1 MCTYLKVTACI
12 CSCFI
17 FVSIIIQSIVGYSYA
32 INEFSNTWHTGHC
45 SVVKSDTRIAKIF
58 YNYMNDG
65 HLYEG
70 YINRTLLF
78 NNKRIYA
85 HNCKILTDI
94 NDVVLDIK
102 LVSPSFQF
110 EDSSSNRDWSSN
122 RNEDNM
128 MQLIVFSVLL
138 FGLLIMLCIIVSEMN
153 EISMINNKNRIKKLT
168 TDIESTGSTGSTKNL
183 VEHNLVEHNLVEQ
196 NLAEQK
202 LAEPVNLRKA
212 GIVYPPEYNFEN
224 KHKSY
229 DEFSKKQLN
238 SH

>member
-1 MCTYLKVTACI
+1 M
-12 CSCFI
+12 
-17 FVSIIIQSIVGYSYA
+17 
-32 INEFSNTWHTGHC
+32 
-45 SVVKSDTRIAKIF
+45 D
-58 YNYMNDG
+58 DG
-65 HLYEG
+65 KLYEG

-85 HNCKILTDI
+85 NNCKILTDI

-102 LVSPSFQF
+102 LIAPSFQF

-122 RNEDNM
+122 DSM

-153 EISMINNKNRIKKLT
+153 EISMINNKNRIKKLA

-183 VEHNLVEHNLVEQ
+183 VEHNLVEQ
-196 NLAEQK
+196 NLAE
-202 LAEPVNLRKA
+202 PINLRKA

-224 KHKSY
+224 EHKSY
-229 DEFSKKQLN
+229 NEFSKKQLN